1 MSPSPTSRR
10 PLVPPAGAQ
19 AAPAAHATT
28 QRPAHP
34 DAPPRVQDSSRQ
46 REPLSW
52 GKVIG
57 FGVGGGLVVA
67 GLAAAGMNLLG

>member
-10 PLVPPAGAQ
+10 PLVPPSGPQ
-19 AAPAAHATT
+19 AAPASRATS
-28 QRPAHP
+28 QRPAHT
-34 DAPPRVQDSSRQ
+34 DAPPRVDTTPQ
-46 REPLSW
+46 REPMSW
-52 GKVIG
+52 GKIIG